1 MKVEKI
7 TPLLYSQR
15 PAQKSENKNLFSKN
29 NYTNYSYNPLAYRDY
44 NISFKARLFRT
55 PEN

>member
-29 NYTNYSYNPLAYRDY
+29 NYTNYSYNPLA
-44 NISFKARLFRT
+44 
-55 PEN
+55 